1 MHLDEIRLA
10 IRPRNILECLD
21 LAFLFWGRHFLGLT
35 IAAALALFPVIWLHL
50 VWLAPSE
57 DPYNFLLYACMEAPW
72 VTLPITIYLGQI
84 TFSQR
89 FSIKKAFHTFFAPR
103 VFISLFLFLVLLRF
117 ICLITIV
124 LFPMVLFGM
133 YYLNPIILLE
143 QPSITQ
149 VWSRRS
155 AMNSRTL
162 PRILAFV
169 VTDFCILVAGFYF
182 LSQLF
187 RGISSLWDGHYT
199 FKLSTSPPEEWWT
212 LVGWEELLAFWLT
225 MCFIAVFRFITYL
238 DCRIRREGW
247 DVELKLRAEASHFA
261 HRESA

>member
-89 FSIKKAFHTFFAPR
+89 FSIKKAFHTFLPQG
-103 VFISLFLFLVLLRF
+103 FLFPCSSF
-117 ICLITIV
+117 WYY
-124 LFPMVLFGM
+124 FG
-133 YYLNPIILLE
+133 
-143 QPSITQ
+143 S
-149 VWSRRS
+149 S
-155 AMNSRTL
+155 A
-162 PRILAFV
+162 
-169 VTDFCILVAGFYF
+169 
-182 LSQLF
+182 
-187 RGISSLWDGHYT
+187 
-199 FKLSTSPPEEWWT
+199 
-212 LVGWEELLAFWLT
+212 
-225 MCFIAVFRFITYL
+225 
-238 DCRIRREGW
+238 
-247 DVELKLRAEASHFA
+247 
-261 HRESA
+261 